1 MARRKLLPFGGLFFR
16 GGKQQITAGMS
27 FDVAIITSTVADE
40 LIEQGKVL
48 AATRT
53 RTDIAHGGIGI
64 AVPAGAH

>member
-1 MARRKLLPFGGLFFR
+1 VARRKLLPFGGLFFR

-53 RTDIAHGGIGI
+53 DIAHGGIGI